1 MTTPQTHLPKESNY
15 QDGALLRLP
24 ALEWNPEA
32 KVCTFTG
39 VDTLYVLLNKW
50 GKKRWLP
57 FKDLTGSCFRKY
69 HRVIAAKVER
79 MYKRIQSLKAERK
92 RNRATEKTDMAF
104 VQAMFEELSP
114 EKQVAFKE
122 RFQESKYFQNIC
134 TGCNKFLSYSFQKR
148 KCLSHECEGLCVE
161 CYWNMKDVCPG
172 CHAKQ
177 EEICPVCI
185 TMKSASE
192 LLQLPECGHC
202 VCWKCNREADACGHS
217 LTKCPTCRV
226 AIR

>member
-1 MTTPQTHLPKESNY
+1 MATPRTHLPKESNF

-32 KVCTFTG
+32 KVCAFTG
-39 VDTLYVLLNKW
+39 PNTLYVLLNKW

-79 MYKRIQSLKAERK
+79 MYKRIQSLKAERRK
-92 RNRATEKTDMAF
+92 NRATEETDIAF

-114 EKQVAFKE
+114 EKKVTFKV
-122 RFQESKYFQNIC
+122 RFQGSKYLQNIC
-134 TGCNKFLSYSFQKR
+134 TGCNKIVSSKR
-148 KCLSHECEGLCVE
+148 KCLSHECEGLCAE
-161 CYWNMKDVCPG
+161 CHQSMKDVCP
-172 CHAKQ
+172 CCYVKQ
-177 EEICPVCI
+177 EVICPVCI

-192 LLQLPECGHC
+192 LLQLDACGHC
-202 VCWKCNREADACGHS
+202 VCRNCEHEANACGHS
-217 LTKCPTCRV
+217 LTKCPTCR
-226 AIR
+226 ATIR